1 MSTKRNDGQNTYE
14 AVFSHSFE
22 EEAEHTVRLV
32 PTGKFGFDALEIR
45 QSGLVPKPE
54 YVEGTPDT
62 TLYGSSDQI
71 QKSSGWGQWK
81 DEAAG
86 DYETYNNSANATLSY
101 AFTGTGISMMTKF
114 DGGKTGAHIYIDD
127 KDYGVVNCTDS
138 TDAYRKGI
146 DIQSLPF
153 GTHTFRLVTTGKF
166 GFKTITTT
174 YGTLE
179 DRSALSK
186 AVEAAKNL
194 KESDYVSGWNS
205 LQEALSEADFALRS
219 YSFSQSEIDELTD
232 TLNAA
237 IEALRRPSS
246 LFGSDLGNS
255 VVKAITVLRTKDYDP
270 DSTHKA
276 QFTQALNE
284 AVAGLLEDNAT
295 QAKTLNS
302 ALLAGIAAIQYPK
315 IDFVLDALEMTVT
328 KAESLLENRTEFPE
342 SSMDKLEEELS
353 KARSILSAPQSQI
366 QIDEQAQHMNR
377 LLLSLRKVPNSKNSL
392 F

>member
-246 LFGSDLGNS
+246 LLDRILE
-255 VVKAITVLRTKDYDP
+255 TV
-270 DSTHKA
+270 S
-276 QFTQALNE
+276 
-284 AVAGLLEDNAT
+284 
-295 QAKTLNS
+295 
-302 ALLAGIAAIQYPK
+302 
-315 IDFVLDALEMTVT
+315 
-328 KAESLLENRTEFPE
+328 
-342 SSMDKLEEELS
+342 
-353 KARSILSAPQSQI
+353 
-366 QIDEQAQHMNR
+366 
-377 LLLSLRKVPNSKNSL
+377 
-392 F
+392 